1 MLLRNNGCA
10 AACGNNCSG
19 ECDIPALE
27 PGLRYIADSLSLR
40 RDLVVQLDFVCED
53 DAITPACSCLAG
65 NEVLLMSCYRS
76 DSVWETH
83 RLLARKLNLQSL
95 RLPSECQGHNW
106 RSE

>member
-1 MLLRNNGCA
+1 MRHSTVGGMCYKQVSAAVWHTMLLRNNGCA

-53 DAITPACSCLAG
+53 DAITG
-65 NEVLLMSCYRS
+65 MLLLGRQRS
-76 DSVWETH
+76 LTH
-83 RLLARKLNLQSL
+83 ELLQI
-95 RLPSECQGHNW
+95 
-106 RSE
+106 